1 MAKKAVASLQT
12 GSKKLAKAIR
22 MVKKDGSSSY
32 SFEERILPQDL
43 VNDWLAGKPIV
54 KKEAPKPTSS
64 SQLQKKLR
72 LKSQL
77 QKKLR
82 LKSQLQKKLRL
93 KSQLQKKLRLKSQLQ
108 KKLRLKSQ
116 LQKKLRLKS
125 QLMINLNNSDFPYF
139 NLLTN
144 IQDTIKNP
152 QFNEGLILCKK

>member
-54 KKEAPKPTSS
+54 KKEAPKPV
-64 SQLQKKLR
+64 QPAAEEVKAEEPAAEEVKAEEPAAEEVKAEEPAAEEVRQEPAAGR

-77 QKKLR
+77 
-82 LKSQLQKKLRL
+82 
-93 KSQLQKKLRLKSQLQ
+93 
-108 KKLRLKSQ
+108 
-116 LQKKLRLKS
+116 
-125 QLMINLNNSDFPYF
+125 LMINLNRNFIIY
-139 NLLTN
+139 L
-144 IQDTIKNP
+144 
-152 QFNEGLILCKK
+152 G

>member
-22 MVKKDGSSSY
+22 MIKKDGSDSY

-54 KKEAPKPTSS
+54 KKEEPAKPKAEEPAQKKLRLR

-72 LKSQL
+72 LRSQL

-82 LKSQLQKKLRL
+82 LRSQLQKK
-93 KSQLQKKLRLKSQLQ
+93 S
-108 KKLRLKSQ
+108 
-116 LQKKLRLKS
+116 
-125 QLMINLNNSDFPYF
+125 LNN
-139 NLLTN
+139 
-144 IQDTIKNP
+144 
-152 QFNEGLILCKK
+152 